1 MKKTFMVMRNEF
13 IGVVTRRSYILTLIL
28 IPLIGFLITGVVS
41 ALQTSSS
48 SSGGSGSGGSDLLTQ
63 LVSPATELTMEG
75 FVDNSGLIKTVP
87 SGLSKRLQS
96 YATEK
101 DAQQALKI
109 GEISAYYLIAADYMQ
124 TGSVVY
130 VRPDFNPLGGIT
142 QSGVIR
148 LLLEYNLLNGNQKL
162 LDRLNGSMN
171 LQELSLSQ
179 QPVRESGNALT
190 FFLPYVVTMFFY
202 IIILTS
208 ASLLLS
214 SISTEKENRVIEIVM
229 TSVTPMQ
236 MLTGKIVALGVTGLI
251 QTVVWSG
258 AGLLLL
264 RLSGQTFNIPAAFQ
278 LPVSIL
284 AWGMLFFLLG
294 YALYGSL
301 MAGLGA
307 LVPNLRE
314 ASQATTV
321 IILPM
326 IIPLLFIN
334 NLISDPNGTL
344 SLVLSLFPLTAPVTM
359 MTRLSASQVPL
370 WQPILAALLL
380 VGTIYLALRA
390 VAGMFRAQNLLS
402 GQTFK
407 LGRFFKE
414 LFGRSASI

>member
-1 MKKTFMVMRNEF
+1 MKKTFLVLRNEF
-13 IGVVTRRSYILTLIL
+13 IEVVTRRSYLLTLIL
-28 IPLIGFLITGVVS
+28 IPLIGFLVMAVVS
-41 ALQTSSS
+41 ALQNSS
-48 SSGGSGSGGSDLLTQ
+48 SSGGSNPLTEII
-63 LVSPATELTMEG
+63 SPATQLTLEG
-75 FVDNSGLIKTVP
+75 FVDSSGLVKTVP
-87 SGLSKRLQS
+87 PDLARRLHQ

-101 DAQQALKI
+101 DAQQALRI
-109 GEISAYYLIAADYMQ
+109 GEISAYYLIASDYMQ

-142 QSGVIR
+142 QSGVIS
-148 LLLEYNLLNGNQKL
+148 LLLEYNLLNGNQQL
-162 LDRLNGSMN
+162 LDRLHGSMN

-179 QPVRESGNALT
+179 QPARDSENMLT

-214 SISTEKENRVIEIVM
+214 SISSEKESRVMEIVM

-236 MLTGKIVALGVTGLI
+236 MLTGKIVALGTTGLI

-258 AGLLLL
+258 AGLALL
-264 RLSGQTFNIPAAFQ
+264 RLSGSSFNIPAAFQ

-284 AWGMLFFLLG
+284 GWGVLFFLLG

-321 IILPM
+321 IIIPL

-334 NLISDPNGTL
+334 NLINDPNGAL
-344 SLVLSLFPLTAPVTM
+344 SLILSLFPLTSPVTM
-359 MTRLSASQVPL
+359 MTRLSATQVPL
-370 WQPILAALLL
+370 WQPILATVLLM
-380 VGTIYLALRA
+380 GTIYLAIRA

-402 GQTFK
+402 GQPFK

-414 LFGRSASI
+414 LSGRSSSS

>member
-1 MKKTFMVMRNEF
+1 
-13 IGVVTRRSYILTLIL
+13 
-28 IPLIGFLITGVVS
+28 
-41 ALQTSSS
+41 
-48 SSGGSGSGGSDLLTQ
+48 
-63 LVSPATELTMEG
+63 
-75 FVDNSGLIKTVP
+75 
-87 SGLSKRLQS
+87 
-96 YATEK
+96 
-101 DAQQALKI
+101 
-109 GEISAYYLIAADYMQ
+109 
-124 TGSVVY
+124 
-130 VRPDFNPLGGIT
+130 
-142 QSGVIR
+142 
-148 LLLEYNLLNGNQKL
+148 
-162 LDRLNGSMN
+162 MN

-179 QPVRESGNALT
+179 QPARESGNALT
-190 FFLPYVVTMFFY
+190 FFLPYIVTMFFY

-229 TSVTPMQ
+229 TSVTPTQ
-236 MLTGKIVALGVTGLI
+236 MLTGKIIALGATGLI

-264 RLSGQTFNIPAAFQ
+264 RLGGTSFNIPIAFQ

-284 AWGMLFFLLG
+284 VWGVVFFLLG

-321 IILPM
+321 IIIPL

-334 NLISDPNGTL
+334 NLINDPNGVL
-344 SLVLSLFPLTAPVTM
+344 SLVLSLFPLTSPVSM
-359 MTRLSASQVPL
+359 MTRLSATNVPV
-370 WQPILAALLL
+370 WQLLLAIALL
-380 VGTIYLALRA
+380 VGTVYLVIRG

-407 LGRFFKE
+407 LGRFFRE
-414 LFGRSASI
+414 LFGHSATS